1 LAEDAENCS
10 NSAMGGTWVRGGGA
24 GNRRS
29 RPLLSRLLEAGVGE
43 GGGRGRAGRRE
54 SKYVLALNATCMHV
68 DVSLSHI
75 SVLLLQPL
83 SI

>member
-1 LAEDAENCS
+1 MAEDAENYT
-10 NSAMGGTWVRGGGA
+10 NSAMGYVGERGRGGDRKQMQPASLIASVRGGC
-24 GNRRS
+24 
-29 RPLLSRLLEAGVGE
+29 
-43 GGGRGRAGRRE
+43 GGGRGRSE

>member
-1 LAEDAENCS
+1 VGE
-10 NSAMGGTWVRGGGA
+10 GGET

-29 RPLLSRLLEAGVGE
+29 RPLLSYLLEAGVG
-43 GGGRGRAGRRE
+43 GGGKGREGE
-54 SKYVLALNATCMHV
+54 NKYVLALNATCMHI

-75 SVLLLQPL
+75 SILLLQPL

>member
-1 LAEDAENCS
+1 
-10 NSAMGGTWVRGGGA
+10 MGGGGS

-29 RPLLSRLLEAGVGE
+29 RPLLSHLLEAGVG
-43 GGGRGRAGRRE
+43 GGGERAGRGE
-54 SKYVLALNATCMHV
+54 NKYVLALNATCMHI

>member
-1 LAEDAENCS
+1 MAEEAENYT
-10 NSAMGGTWVRGGGA
+10 NSAMGSAWVGGGA
-24 GNRRS
+24 GNKRS
-29 RPLLSRLLEAGVGE
+29 RPLLSRLLETGVG
-43 GGGRGRAGRRE
+43 GGGRSE
-54 SKYVLALNATCMHV
+54 SKYVVALNATCMHV